1 MPSRYRCC
9 VEADIQATGVAAKR
23 LARRLHPDVT
33 QSLLSLHV
41 KTRRIRIEAGA
52 VCVLAYGNQK
62 KRCIREAMI
71 LIGRGNRCRTCSTKS
86 YLFSAGRLTAQSTRT
101 RAEVLCRARGCGHAP
116 DAGR

>member
-41 KTRRIRIEAGA
+41 NTRRIRIEAGA
-52 VCVLAYGNQK
+52 VCVLAYGSQK
-62 KRCIREAMI
+62 KRGIREAMI
-71 LIGRGNRCRTCSTKS
+71 LQGVAAIAAAPARQRAICSRRADYS
-86 YLFSAGRLTAQSTRT
+86 LRSA
-101 RAEVLCRARGCGHAP
+101 
-116 DAGR
+116 

>member
-23 LARRLHPDVT
+23 LARRLQPDVM

-41 KTRRIRIEAGA
+41 NTRRIRIEAGA
-52 VCVLAYGNQK
+52 VCVLAYGSQK
-62 KRCIREAMI
+62 KGGIREAMI

-86 YLFSAGRLTAQSTRT
+86 YLFSAGRLFVA
-101 RAEVLCRARGCGHAP
+101 LCISNTGP
-116 DAGR
+116 MDALSQIIRCLILS